1 MASGREA
8 QNMKPLDQVLDE
20 KINIKDIGLVQ
31 NSYMYDR
38 DGALISEIVSDH
50 QNRVFVPYKDIP
62 EHVKQLFLTSED
74 RHFFQ
79 HKGFDFIGMA
89 RAAAANVKKGGID
102 QGASTITQQLSRN
115 LYLNHER
122 TFDRK
127 FTELLYSYQLEKS
140 FQKKKF
146 LRNT

>member
-89 RAAAANVKKGGID
+89 RAAAANVKKAALIRGQHD
-102 QGASTITQQLSRN
+102 YTAA
-115 LYLNHER
+115 
-122 TFDRK
+122 F
-127 FTELLYSYQLEKS
+127 EKLV
-140 FQKKKF
+140 FEP
-146 LRNT
+146 